1 MRKTIDIFVK
11 TRQMEVKREDLN
23 IEKKDNEKRE
33 ENLWIDIH
41 KCEKIVEVR
50 REYVDRHPQV

>member
-1 MRKTIDIFVK
+1 MK
-11 TRQMEVKREDLN
+11 VKREDLN
-23 IEKKDNEKRE
+23 IEKKNNEKRE

-50 REYVDRHPQV
+50 RECVDRHPQV